1 MVDATQVTNQLFML
15 AMAVHESLISVSF
28 MHCFLLC
35 WFFRNRHRVLKPS
48 FFMVLYFSD
57 SNLRICFI
65 DSLLGLDVAWVR
77 FVGRDETCLSDRV
90 IWCCRELFM
99 TTHKSQIEPP
109 WLHGGVH
116 LYRWILQDI
125 WNILTT
131 FIAIIKL
138 CRLYK

>member
-48 FFMVLYFSD
+48 FFMVLYFSN

-99 TTHKSQIEPP
+99 TTHKSQVTNRAPMVTWWCPFVQMDPP
-109 WLHGGVH
+109 RYLEH
-116 LYRWILQDI
+116 LNHIYRY
-125 WNILTT
+125 N
-131 FIAIIKL
+131 
-138 CRLYK
+138 